1 MIEEFRKRDS
11 EGKPE
16 TKVKEEPY
24 KRLKKNI
31 EESFEDVK
39 ESAQE
44 FKKKVEGKLENAKE
58 AAK

>member
-1 MIEEFRKRDS
+1 MIEEFKKRDS
-11 EGKPE
+11 EVRPE

-44 FKKKVEGKLENAKE
+44 LKKKVEGKLENAK
-58 AAK
+58 